1 MEIQKIYNNPFTDS
15 KFLELVKNLSNQ
27 RNFKTFKKGY
37 FINDGV
43 LYNIGD
49 RDYVDYRANLKIT
62 KSSLEKKGISLLQ
75 LDSLTFEQVRVFLK
89 NKQYKDLYIKKS
101 DISIRMNL
109 PANYDLYLECLGKK
123 KRHELKRKKTKFLS
137 QLKAV
142 ELNSSKDLSI
152 FEKFV
157 EQHRLSEG
165 KKGTFMNEEVER
177 FFKGLLNIKGWKI
190 YFIENEGELISS
202 AFVYENKIGCY
213 LYNSTKNSK
222 FDDINPGIVLIDLII
237 QKMIKENKVF
247 FDFLKGYDRYKLDLG
262 GSAIQLYDLQILI

>member
-1 MEIQKIYNNPFTDS
+1 MEIQKINSTPFTDS
-15 KFLELVKNLSNQ
+15 KFIELVKNLSNHRQ
-27 RNFKTFKKGY
+27 FEIFKKGY
-37 FINDGV
+37 FIDDGV
-43 LYNIGD
+43 LYNIGN
-49 RDYVDYRANLKIT
+49 RDYVDYRPSLKIRQRG
-62 KSSLEKKGISLLQ
+62 LEKRGISSLQ
-75 LDSLTFEQVRVFLK
+75 LDSLTYEQVK
-89 NKQYKDLYIKKS
+89 EISENIQYKDLIIKKS
-101 DISIRMNL
+101 DYSIRMNL
-109 PANYDLYLECLGKK
+109 PKSYELYLENLGKK

-137 QLKAV
+137 ELEAV
-142 ELNSSKDLSI
+142 ELKNSKDIII

-157 EQHRLSEG
+157 EQHKLSDG
-165 KKGTFMNEEVER
+165 KKGTFMNKEVEQ

-190 YFIENEGELISS
+190 YFIENGDELISS
-202 AFVYENKIGCY
+202 AFVHENKKGCY

>member
-142 ELNSSKDLSI
+142 ELQSSVDLRI

-157 EQHRLSEG
+157 EQHKLSDG
-165 KKGTFMNEEVER
+165 KKGTFMKQEVEL
-177 FFKGLLNIKGWKI
+177 FFKNLLAIKGWKI

-202 AFVYENKIGCY
+202 AFVYENKKGCY

-222 FDDINPGIVLIDLII
+222 FNDINPGIVLIDLII
-237 QKMIKENKVF
+237 QKMIKEKKVF
-247 FDFLKGYDRYKLDLG
+247 FDFLKGNHRYKLDLG
-262 GSAIQLYDLQILI
+262 GTAVQLYDLKILI

>member
-1 MEIQKIYNNPFTDS
+1 MEIQKINKSPFTDS
-15 KFLELVKNLSNQ
+15 KFIELVKNLSNQ
-27 RNFKTFKKGY
+27 KEFEIFKKGY
-37 FINDGV
+37 FIDDGV
-43 LYNIGD
+43 LYNIGN
-49 RDYVDYRANLKIT
+49 RDYVDYRPSLKIRQRG
-62 KSSLEKKGISLLQ
+62 LEKRGISSLQ
-75 LDSLTFEQVRVFLK
+75 LDSLTHEQVREISE
-89 NKQYKDLYIKKS
+89 NIQYKDLIIKKS
-101 DISIRMNL
+101 DYSICMNL
-109 PANYDLYLECLGKK
+109 PTSYDLYLENLGKK

-137 QLKAV
+137 QLKVV
-142 ELNSSKDLSI
+142 ELKSSKDLSI